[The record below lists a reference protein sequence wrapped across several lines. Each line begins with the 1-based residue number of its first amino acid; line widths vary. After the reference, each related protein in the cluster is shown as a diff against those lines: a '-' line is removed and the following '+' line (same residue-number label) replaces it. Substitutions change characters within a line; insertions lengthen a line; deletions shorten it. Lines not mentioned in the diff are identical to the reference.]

1 MCIIFLSNI
10 HGGDLSIENADEEQ
24 SRLFK
29 KSKKLWDIN
38 KEEKPIEKTTFL
50 KNLGSILD
58 ARKKVLNSF
67 KSNISPLKNLTS
79 EWTKTRIKT
88 KF

>member
-1 MCIIFLSNI
+1 MCIILLCIIFLSNI
-10 HGGDLSIENADEEQ
+10 HKGDLSIENADEEET
-24 SRLFK
+24 RLFK
-29 KSKKLWDIN
+29 KSKKLRDIN
-38 KEEKPIEKTTFL
+38 KEEKPIEKTTFF

-79 EWTKTRIKT
+79 E
-88 KF
+88 